1 MLSDEV
7 YDQLLDLLGSGAW
20 PKGSRLP
27 SEHELARRFAVSR
40 PILRQALV
48 RLRAEGRLYSRK
60 GSGTCFHPDHAH
72 GQIGEQRQSCAPAQK
87 LRHHQLVMKINA
99 VDLKN

>member
-20 PKGSRLP
+20 PKGSR
-27 SEHELARRFAVSR
+27 

-60 GSGTCFHPDHAH
+60 ESGTCFHPDHAH

-87 LRHHQLVMKINA
+87 LRHHQLVMTINA

>member
-1 MLSDEV
+1 MDILLQILQVATLVCPVIILRRCRKGTFMLSDEV

-48 RLRAEGRLYSRK
+48 RLRAEGRLYS
-60 GSGTCFHPDHAH
+60 
-72 GQIGEQRQSCAPAQK
+72 
-87 LRHHQLVMKINA
+87 
-99 VDLKN
+99 